1 MTGDFIALPGGG
13 LADDTS
19 GGTWTMWR
27 GMVLRGAGFPVG
39 DVDRLADPG
48 LAAAADRALAR
59 AAGAGRNWP
68 GRKDLTE
75 YDTRFPASA
84 GAASAAIAALARQPL
99 FREAL
104 TWQNPQF
111 VRTCVDR
118 LDAAGQE
125 RRSKLRKQEAAIS
138 NYIQRYTTKND
149 SIGFFGP
156 VGWAN
161 WAHDDRRS
169 SLLAGPALV
178 RRRTVYFETWAI
190 DEVAAALA
198 RRPELVHGV
207 PPRRSP
213 ANLLD
218 GNRVVRPAGG
228 TEVVSEEW
236 AAILGLCDG
245 WRPVRAIA
253 SALGRPEF
261 WLLEQL
267 GLMAKSGLIRMD
279 LSGPIEARPER
290 LLAERLS
297 RVPDAGAR
305 QAALADLDRLVGA
318 KDEVAASGGDP
329 QRLAGALGTLAT
341 EFESIT
347 GQPAT
352 RLPGQA
358 YAARTIVY
366 EDCVRDVRVTLGAEV
381 LESLGEPLALVLHSA
396 RWLTTRVGRL
406 YLRRL
411 DEHYERMCRR
421 SGTHAVPLAR
431 LLAAATPDFY
441 TGAGVP
447 GLAADA
453 VGELQRRWAA
463 ILALP
468 DGVRRHR
475 VEPGQ
480 IAAAVRA
487 QFRSGPPQWAGGLRH
502 SPDVLIDAASVD
514 AINRGDYQLVLGE
527 LHTAFNSV
535 ESAALVEQSEDTAR
549 LLDMARFAT
558 GPGRIVVTPAR
569 DWDYVARTRPSPDV
583 LSPGHVNWT
592 ASADD
597 VSNVRAEVLPA
608 GALEVARAGRDLIVR
623 CRTGQRTFPLAE
635 VIGDYLSGVLVSCF
649 RLLPPGRHN
658 PRVSIGRLVVSRETW
673 RMAPRYCDWAHQ
685 EDEQRRFLQMRQWAA
700 RHGLPRRVFC
710 SLPGEGKP
718 VYADFTSIPLTNNLA
733 SMLRRISRDD
743 SAGHVTFTEML
754 PGPDGCWLKNQPGDS
769 FVSELRLVVS
779 ERGQSPFMPSNAT
792 NLSSAV

>member
-1 MTGDFIALPGGG
+1 MNGDFIALPGGR
-13 LADDTS
+13 LADDLPGRS
-19 GGTWTMWR
+19 WNMWR
-27 GMVLRGAGFPVG
+27 GMVVRGAGFPVSEAG
-39 DVDRLADPG
+39 RLASPG
-48 LAAAADRALAR
+48 LAGAADRALAR
-59 AAGAGRNWP
+59 AAAAGRGWP
-68 GRKDLTE
+68 ARSDLEE
-75 YDTRFPASA
+75 YGALFSASA
-84 GAASAAIAALARQPL
+84 GATSAAIADIARQPL

-111 VRTCVDR
+111 VRTCADR
-118 LDAAGQE
+118 LAVADSE
-125 RRSKLRKQEAAIS
+125 RRSKLRKQQAAVA

-156 VGWAN
+156 VAWAD
-161 WAHDDRRS
+161 WMAGHRHS

-213 ANLLD
+213 AILLD
-218 GNRVVRPAGG
+218 GNRVVRPNGS
-228 TEVVSEEW
+228 TEVVGEEW
-236 AAILGLCDG
+236 TRILSLCDG
-245 WRPVRAIA
+245 WRPVRDIA
-253 SALGRPEF
+253 SCVGRPEF
-261 WLLEQL
+261 WLLAQL
-267 GLMAKSGLIRMD
+267 ELMAKSGLVRMD
-279 LSGPIEARPER
+279 LGGPIEARPER

-305 QAALADLDRLVGA
+305 QAAMADLGSLVSA
-318 KDEVAASGGDP
+318 KDEVAASAGDP
-329 QRLAGALGTLAT
+329 RRLAATLGALAAR
-341 EFESIT
+341 FESIT
-347 GQPAT
+347 GRPAT

-366 EDCVRDVRVTLGAEV
+366 EDCVRDVRVTLGADV

-396 RWLTTRVGRL
+396 RWLTARIGRL
-406 YLRRL
+406 YLARL
-411 DEHYERMCRR
+411 DAHYERMCRR
-421 SGTHAVPLAR
+421 AGTDTVPLTR

-447 GLAADA
+447 DLAAGA
-453 VGELQRRWAA
+453 VRELQQRWAD

-468 DGVRRHR
+468 GGVRHHR
-475 VEPGQ
+475 VEPEH

-487 QFRSGPPQWAGGLRH
+487 RFRSASPQWSGGLRH

-535 ESAALVEQSEDTAR
+535 ESAALVEQSDDKNR
-549 LLDMARFAT
+549 LLAMALFAT
-558 GPGRIVVTPAR
+558 GPGRIVLTPAR

-583 LSPGHVNWT
+583 LSPRHVHWT

-597 VSNVRAEVLPA
+597 VSNVATEVLPA
-608 GALEVARAGRDLIVR
+608 AALEVRRAGHDLIVR
-623 CRTGQRTFPLAE
+623 CLTGQRTFSLAE

-649 RLLPPGRHN
+649 RLLPPRRYS

-673 RMAPRYCDWAHQ
+673 RMAPRFCDWAHQ
-685 EDEQRRFLQMRQWAA
+685 EDERRRFLQMRQWVA

-718 VYADFTSIPLTNNLA
+718 VYVDFTSIPLTNSLA
-733 SMLRRISRDD
+733 VMLRRISRDG
-743 SAGHVTFTEML
+743 STGHVTFTEML
-754 PGPDGCWLKNQPGDS
+754 PGPDGCWLKNRQGDS

-779 ERGQSPFMPSNAT
+779 ERG
-792 NLSSAV
+792 